1 MESLWEIIRFLQ
13 SIAEVKDLIYQ
24 TVMEIVERRKSKTI
38 DIMALVY
45 DGRVKIRL
53 RDDSKAPETI
63 KNEQDDR
70 IKRLS
75 VMGYNNT
82 YIEVLV

>member
-1 MESLWEIIRFLQ
+1 
-13 SIAEVKDLIYQ
+13 
-24 TVMEIVERRKSKTI
+24 
-38 DIMALVY
+38 MALVY
-45 DGRVKIRL
+45 DDGRVKIRL

-63 KNEQDDR
+63 KIEQDDR

-82 YIEVLV
+82 YIEVPI